1 MNHTLNCLIVD
12 DHPMLIDGYISVISN
27 FVDNYD
33 FNFIKAMDC
42 ESGYKAIKQN
52 HNLNNKIDIA
62 IFDISLP
69 AYKEKNILCGGDL
82 ALYFKKRFINSKT
95 IMITHHTEGV
105 ILKTIANKVQPN
117 GFLNKGDIDYKTFK
131 KIFNIILNNEN
142 YVSETIS
149 NSLSNLNRNIF
160 DFDAIDYEIISLI
173 DKGIKTKDLPNYLPI
188 SLSAIEKRKAKI
200 KFLILSSSGKDDELI
215 TKIKDLNLI

>member
-1 MNHTLNCLIVD
+1 
-12 DHPMLIDGYISVISN
+12 MLIDGYITVISN

-33 FNFIKAMDC
+33 FNFIIAIDC
-42 ESGYKAIKQN
+42 ESGYKVIEQN
-52 HNLNNKIDIA
+52 HNINNNIDVA

-82 ALYFKKRFINSKT
+82 AIHFKKRFITSKT
-95 IMITHHTEGV
+95 IMITHLDQGV
-105 ILKTIANKVQPN
+105 VLRTIIDKVQPN
-117 GFLNKGDIDYKTFK
+117 GFLNKRDIDYKTFK

-149 NSLSNLNRNIF
+149 NSLYNLNRNIF

-188 SLSAIEKRKAKI
+188 SLSAIEKRKSKI
-200 KFLILSSSGKDDELI
+200 KFLILNSTGKDEELI
-215 TKIKDLNLI
+215 AKIKDLNLI